1 MTPAGRLA
9 AAPRTAS
16 GALAVAVASWLA
28 APAEPAGA
36 QMDSIR
42 AVVELREQDYEVARN
57 DYIAAY
63 SSRSQLERQ
72 WNRLNN
78 DLDIARDTLTR
89 TETSEKLAQ
98 LQELSV
104 QVERADGWAESRKDL
119 FMDAGAALV
128 VALEAQLDLLSGLI
142 RTVPDTARAREL
154 GDLYRDRSNRV
165 GQVEGEMDDV
175 GERIPR
181 ALDPLPEIAVS
192 PRDTPRQIMQKARR
206 LDDEAEQHERLMG
219 DLDAEIE
226 RLGKR
231 LERDRATSDFFA
243 DPNRVGDMRL
253 PVASGSS
260 GDEAGG
266 GELPWG
272 EKTLEEKIEEL
283 VEFRQSVEAQRDQ
296 LRQKAAEFRAQAG
309 GSA

>member
-1 MTPAGRLA
+1 MTPLGRFA
-9 AAPRTAS
+9 TASRTAS
-16 GALAVAVASWLA
+16 GGLVLAVASWLA
-28 APAEPAGA
+28 APPDAAVA
-36 QMDSIR
+36 QMDSVR
-42 AVVELREQDYEVARN
+42 AAVELREQDYEVARSG
-57 DYIAAY
+57 YIAAY
-63 SSRSQLERQ
+63 SSRSQLERE

-78 DLDIARDTLTR
+78 DLDVARDTLTR
-89 TETSEKLAQ
+89 TETSQRLAE

-104 QVERADGWAESRKDL
+104 QVERADGWAEGRKDIFL
-119 FMDAGAALV
+119 DAGTALV
-128 VALEAQLDLLSGLI
+128 AALEAHLDLLSGLI
-142 RTVPDTARAREL
+142 RTAPDTARAREL

-165 GQVEGEMDDV
+165 DQIEGEMDDV
-175 GERIPR
+175 GARIPR

-192 PRDTPRQIMQKARR
+192 PRDTPSQIVQKARR
-206 LDDEAEQHERLMG
+206 LDDEAEQHERLMA

-231 LERDRATSDFFA
+231 LARDRATSDFFA

-260 GDEAGG
+260 GAETGG

-283 VEFRQSVEAQRDQ
+283 VAFRASVEAQRDQ
-296 LRQKAAEFRAQAG
+296 LRQKAEQFRAQAG
-309 GSA
+309 GAA